1 MTSCCN
7 HFTSKCEQGHGCA
20 AHTEPCPVL
29 DEIESEATLQPWDA
43 IDRLI
48 TAARWLIGFAAG
60 AALAFWVYTS
70 I

>member
-1 MTSCCN
+1 M
-7 HFTSKCEQGHGCA
+7 
-20 AHTEPCPVL
+20 L